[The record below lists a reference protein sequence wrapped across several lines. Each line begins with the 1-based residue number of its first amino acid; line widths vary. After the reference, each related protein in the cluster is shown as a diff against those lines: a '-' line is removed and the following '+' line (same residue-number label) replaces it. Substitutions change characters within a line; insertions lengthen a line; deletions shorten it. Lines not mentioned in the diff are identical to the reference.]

1 MADGEGVRVE
11 GFRKTLFARAPFYVA
26 GLRPASEFCLAR
38 TARTLSATLPK
49 SSKLA
54 LLLFPKWNSQIL
66 REGGN

>member
-38 TARTLSATLPK
+38 TLSATLPK